1 MENKKCQQRHK
12 NTTAGTDST
21 FSSFI
26 FIYFKKILVF
36 MYQFI
41 EVKKFKAAFNYL
53 KACAFQTDL
62 YYLKQ

>member
-1 MENKKCQQRHK
+1 
-12 NTTAGTDST
+12 
-21 FSSFI
+21 
-26 FIYFKKILVF
+26 